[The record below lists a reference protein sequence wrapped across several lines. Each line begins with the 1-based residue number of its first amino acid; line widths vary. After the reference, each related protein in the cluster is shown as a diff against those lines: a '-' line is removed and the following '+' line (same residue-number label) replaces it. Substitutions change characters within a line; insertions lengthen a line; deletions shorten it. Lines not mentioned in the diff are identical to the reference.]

1 MKYVTVYRDADFFS
15 SFPSLCILP
24 DNRVAVVFRRAG
36 SFSVAAAK
44 RDNPTHHDTDSQT
57 CLVIAENGGY
67 SYDSSNLQVVTQ
79 IEHGVNDPGISLL
92 SDGRLVLR
100 NTIMQICKTTDRK
113 TLLTPIAAH
122 RPDLGTIST
131 VIGQCIQFSNDS
143 GQNWSEPEI
152 INLKND
158 PKLVVSRE
166 QVIELEDGTLLMS
179 VYTGLANASDNA
191 YVIRSWDGGKTWQD
205 QSLMA
210 TDDNG
215 NRSIF
220 QGISFNETAILNL
233 GGGKIMALLRADS
246 DYHTDES
253 YMAIGGIGQL
263 FQAYSYNAGF
273 SWTKPKPTGIFGQP
287 AHLLRLTD
295 GRILCT
301 YGFRKQPFAVKAV
314 LSSDEGKTWDVEQ
327 TLTLKENCLF
337 WDMGYPVSAQRA
349 DGKIV
354 TVYYWV
360 DNEKTRFIESVIWE
374 LTE

>member
-24 DNRVAVVFRRAG
+24 DHRVAVVFRRAG

-57 CLVIAENGGY
+57 CLIISGNGGEF
-67 SYDSSNLQVVTQ
+67 YDSSNLQVVTQ
-79 IEHGVNDPGISLL
+79 IEHGVNDPGITLL
-92 SDGRLVLR
+92 SDGRLLLR
-100 NTIMQICKTTDRK
+100 NTIIQVCKTTERK
-113 TLLTPIAAH
+113 TLLAPIAAH

-131 VIGQCIQFSNDS
+131 VIGQCIQFSND
-143 GQNWSEPEI
+143 GGNNWSEPEI
-152 INLKND
+152 IDLKCD

-166 QVIELEDGTLLMS
+166 QIIELEDGTLLMS
-179 VYTGLANASDNA
+179 VYTGVADASDNA
-191 YVIRSWDGGKTWQD
+191 FVIRSWDGGKTWQD

-210 TDDNG
+210 ADENG
-215 NRSIF
+215 KKSIF

-233 GGGKIMALLRADS
+233 GGGKIMSLLRADS

-327 TLTLKENCLF
+327 TITLKENCLF

-349 DGKIV
+349 DGKIIS
-354 TVYYWV
+354 VYYWV
-360 DNEKTRFIESVIWE
+360 DNEKTRFIESAIWSLE
-374 LTE
+374 E